1 MTWHGKGNEDKRGR
15 SVGEGVL
22 AHSWLYVAGKPV
34 VCTRVME
41 LAALV
46 SSINPTLTPTID
58 VHEVAQMQHKLL
70 WLLYEG
76 GKHYQYS
83 TVEIKIIILSHFIP
97 NYLIRH
103 LI

>member
-76 GKHYQYS
+76 GKHYRYS
-83 TVEIKIIILSHFIP
+83 TVEYDDISKSVYSP
-97 NYLIRH
+97 
-103 LI
+103 